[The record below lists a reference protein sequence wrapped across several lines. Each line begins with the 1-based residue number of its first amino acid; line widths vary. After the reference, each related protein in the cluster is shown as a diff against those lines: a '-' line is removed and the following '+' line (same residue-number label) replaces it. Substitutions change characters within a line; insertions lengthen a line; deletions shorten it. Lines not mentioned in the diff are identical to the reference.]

1 MKADFPKAV
10 LSNTEFELQ
19 SNHFFSFEPID
30 EAVNLTRSPSKA
42 QHVPLVAEYPLSLSY
57 NGINYAVMM
66 VSPYHLNDFIL
77 GFSISEALI
86 THSWQLKDIEYQHTE
101 LGIEASITI
110 NERAFNAMKNKR
122 RQLSG
127 RTGCGICGSEAL
139 EMLWLQHSPLQS
151 SPLPSALSLQ
161 GLKQKI
167 TSWQQHGKVTGALH
181 AALFVTHAGEIL
193 ACREDVGRHN
203 ALDKLLGLIC
213 KAQYDVASGFVLVT
227 SRCSYELV
235 QKLVLH
241 GVGTLA
247 CLSSPSSLAV
257 IWAKKYNVNL
267 IHIPKKEAAR
277 VYHRSV

>member
-1 MKADFPKAV
+1 MKADFSKAV
-10 LSNTEFELQ
+10 LSNTECELQ
-19 SNHFFSFEPID
+19 SNNFFSFEPID
-30 EAVNLTRSPSKA
+30 QAVNLAHSPSKV

-66 VSPYHLNDFIL
+66 VSPYHLDDFIL

-86 THSWQLKDIEYQHTE
+86 THSWQLKDIEYQHTD
-101 LGIEASITI
+101 LGIEACITI

-127 RTGCGICGSEAL
+127 RTGCGICGREAL
-139 EMLWLQHSPLQS
+139 EDLWLQHSPLLP
-151 SPLPSALSLQ
+151 SPLPPALSLQ
-161 GLKQKI
+161 GLTQKI
-167 TSWQQHGKVTGALH
+167 PPWQQHGKVTGALH
-181 AALFVTHAGEIL
+181 AALFVTHSGEIV

-213 KAQYDVASGFVLVT
+213 NAQYDVTSGFVVVT